1 MSKTLQDKL
10 KELNPERRAKIKSR
24 AAQLIAQEMTM
35 RDLRKA
41 LNLTQKELSERL
53 DMTQDNI
60 SRLENRSDILLS
72 TLSVYIHAL
81 GGDLSLVANF
91 PDRPPVR
98 IAGIAEIEES
108 KSEENRVA

>member
-1 MSKTLQDKL
+1 MSRTLQDKL
-10 KELNPERRAKIKSR
+10 NKLNSKRRAKIKTR
-24 AAQLIAQEMTM
+24 AAELIAEEMTM

-41 LNLTQKELSERL
+41 LNHTQKQLSKKL

-72 TLSVYIHAL
+72 TLRSYIHAL

-91 PDRPPVR
+91 PDRPP
-98 IAGIAEIEES
+98 IKISGIAEIEAS
-108 KSEENRVA
+108 KSEENRAA